1 MESKK
6 PIKRNPAIVTFSKDH
21 HFALLLVWKIRQGLK
36 KEIEPSRIINYAIHF
51 FDTDLIFHFEEEET
65 LLFNKLPSNN
75 LLRLQA
81 EEEHKL
87 IKLEIDSLRNNPEDK
102 IGIENLADILEKH
115 IRFEEREL
123 FNYLQEVFSEDEL
136 ADIAEAMEARKREH
150 EIAWKDEFWIEA
162 K

>member
-1 MESKK
+1 METKK
-6 PIKRNPAIVTFSKDH
+6 PIKRDPAIVTFSKDH

-36 KEIEPSRIINYAIHF
+36 NENETSRIINYATHF

-65 LLFNKLPSNN
+65 LLFSKLPSDN

-87 IKLEIDSLRNNPEDK
+87 IKLEIDGLRKNSEDK
-102 IGIENLADILEKH
+102 IGIENFANILEKH

-136 ADIAEAMEARKREH
+136 LEIAEAMDARTRDH
-150 EIAWKDEFWIEA
+150 QMDWKDEFWIVA

>member
-1 MESKK
+1 MEPKK
-6 PIKRNPAIVTFSKDH
+6 PIKRNPAIVTFLKDH

-36 KEIEPSRIINYAIHF
+36 KEIEPSRIINYVAHF

-65 LLFNKLPSNN
+65 LLFSKLPSDN

-87 IKLEIDSLRNNPEDK
+87 IKFEIDALRKNSDDK
-102 IGIENLADILEKH
+102 MGIENFANILEKH

-123 FNYLQEVFSEDEL
+123 FNYLQEIFSEDEL
-136 ADIAEAMEARKREH
+136 SEIAEAMEARTREH
-150 EIAWKDEFWIEA
+150 EIAWKDEFWLVS
-162 K
+162 

>member
-1 MESKK
+1 MEPKK

-21 HFALLLVWKIRQGLK
+21 HFTLLLVWKIRQGLK
-36 KEIEPSRIINYAIHF
+36 KEIEPSRIINYVAHF

-65 LLFNKLPSNN
+65 LLFSKLPSDN

-87 IKLEIDSLRNNPEDK
+87 IKFEIDALRKNSDDK
-102 IGIENLADILEKH
+102 MGIENFANILEKH

-123 FNYLQEVFSEDEL
+123 FNYLQEIFSEDEL
-136 ADIAEAMEARKREH
+136 SEIAEAMEARTREH
-150 EIAWKDEFWIEA
+150 EIAWKDEFWLVS
-162 K
+162 

>member
-1 MESKK
+1 MEPKK
-6 PIKRNPAIVTFSKDH
+6 PIKRNPAIVTFSKDY

-36 KEIEPSRIINYAIHF
+36 KEIEPSRIINYVAHF

-65 LLFNKLPSNN
+65 LLFSKLPSDN

-87 IKLEIDSLRNNPEDK
+87 IKFEIDALRKNSDDK
-102 IGIENLADILEKH
+102 MGIENFANILEKH

-123 FNYLQEVFSEDEL
+123 FNYLQEIFSEDEL
-136 ADIAEAMEARKREH
+136 SEIAEAMEARTREH
-150 EIAWKDEFWIEA
+150 EIAWKDEFWLVS
-162 K
+162 

>member
-1 MESKK
+1 MEVKK
-6 PIKRNPAIVTFSKDH
+6 PLKRNPAIVTFSKDH
-21 HFALLLVWKIRQGLK
+21 HFALLLVWKIREGLK
-36 KEIEPSRIINYAIHF
+36 KEIETSRISNYIIHF

-65 LLFNKLPSNN
+65 LLFSKLPSDN

-87 IKLEIDSLRNNPEDK
+87 IKLEIDALRNNPEDK
-102 IGIENLADILEKH
+102 VGIENLANILEKH

-123 FNYLQEVFSEDEL
+123 FNYLQEIFTEDEL
-136 ADIAEAMEARKREH
+136 AAVAEAMEARTRDH
-150 EIAWKDEFWIEA
+150 EIIWKDEFWIVT

>member
-1 MESKK
+1 MEPKK
-6 PIKRNPAIVTFSKDH
+6 PLKRNPAIVTFSKDH
-21 HFALLLVWKIRQGLK
+21 HFALLLVWKIREGLK
-36 KEIEPSRIINYAIHF
+36 KDVETSRIINYAIHF

-65 LLFNKLPSNN
+65 LLFIKLPSDN

-87 IKLEIDSLRNNPEDK
+87 IKLEIDALRNNPEDK
-102 IGIENLADILEKH
+102 IGIENLANILEKH

-123 FNYLQEVFSEDEL
+123 FNFLQETFTEEEL
-136 ADIAEAMEARKREH
+136 VEIATAMESRKRDH
-150 EIAWKDEFWIEA
+150 EIAWKDEFWIIA